1 MRRAAR
7 SGRSRA
13 TAPRSRRRSTS
24 RPTPVVAASGT
35 PSTQGCSRCWPRRT
49 CTAHTPG
56 SPCRTSRPGR
66 CTSGSGFPRSGC
78 SARSAPSSGGTSTW
92 SGSSARCERRLLRRP
107 MLIAAQLVAGLA
119 AVLHVVFFVFESLLW
134 TRPEVYARFGIGS
147 REQAET
153 IRPMAFNQ
161 GFYNLALAVGL
172 VVGKTLVIF
181 ATACMVVAG
190 VVLASTG
197 KKYWR
202 AAAIQLVPAALA
214 LVLVLLV

>member
-1 MRRAAR
+1 
-7 SGRSRA
+7 
-13 TAPRSRRRSTS
+13 
-24 RPTPVVAASGT
+24 
-35 PSTQGCSRCWPRRT
+35 
-49 CTAHTPG
+49 
-56 SPCRTSRPGR
+56 
-66 CTSGSGFPRSGC
+66 
-78 SARSAPSSGGTSTW
+78 
-92 SGSSARCERRLLRRP
+92 

-172 VVGKTLVIF
+172 FVGIVMLGRDGAAGVVGKTLVIF

-202 AAAIQLVPAALA
+202 GAAIPLVPPPLA
-214 LVLVLLV
+214 RLHVRQV

>member
-1 MRRAAR
+1 
-7 SGRSRA
+7 
-13 TAPRSRRRSTS
+13 
-24 RPTPVVAASGT
+24 
-35 PSTQGCSRCWPRRT
+35 
-49 CTAHTPG
+49 
-56 SPCRTSRPGR
+56 
-66 CTSGSGFPRSGC
+66 
-78 SARSAPSSGGTSTW
+78 
-92 SGSSARCERRLLRRP
+92 

-172 VVGKTLVIF
+172 FVGIVMLGRDGAAGVVGKTLVIF

-190 VVLASTG
+190 LVLASTG
-197 KKYWR
+197 RTYWR

>member
-1 MRRAAR
+1 
-7 SGRSRA
+7 
-13 TAPRSRRRSTS
+13 
-24 RPTPVVAASGT
+24 
-35 PSTQGCSRCWPRRT
+35 
-49 CTAHTPG
+49 
-56 SPCRTSRPGR
+56 
-66 CTSGSGFPRSGC
+66 
-78 SARSAPSSGGTSTW
+78 
-92 SGSSARCERRLLRRP
+92 

-134 TRPEVYARFGIGS
+134 TRPQVYARFGIGS

-172 VVGKTLVIF
+172 FVGIVMLGRDGSAGVVGKTLVVF

-197 KKYWR
+197 RSYWR
-202 AAAIQLVPAALA
+202 AASIQLVPAALA
-214 LVLVLLV
+214 LVLTLLV

>member
-1 MRRAAR
+1 
-7 SGRSRA
+7 
-13 TAPRSRRRSTS
+13 
-24 RPTPVVAASGT
+24 
-35 PSTQGCSRCWPRRT
+35 
-49 CTAHTPG
+49 
-56 SPCRTSRPGR
+56 
-66 CTSGSGFPRSGC
+66 
-78 SARSAPSSGGTSTW
+78 
-92 SGSSARCERRLLRRP
+92 
-107 MLIAAQLVAGLA
+107 
-119 AVLHVVFFVFESLLW
+119 VLHVVFFVFESLLW

-172 VVGKTLVIF
+172 FVGIVMLGRDGSAGVVGKTLVIF

>member
-1 MRRAAR
+1 
-7 SGRSRA
+7 
-13 TAPRSRRRSTS
+13 
-24 RPTPVVAASGT
+24 
-35 PSTQGCSRCWPRRT
+35 
-49 CTAHTPG
+49 
-56 SPCRTSRPGR
+56 
-66 CTSGSGFPRSGC
+66 
-78 SARSAPSSGGTSTW
+78 
-92 SGSSARCERRLLRRP
+92 

-134 TRPEVYARFGIGS
+134 TRPQVYARFGIGS

-172 VVGKTLVIF
+172 FVGIVMLGRDGAAGVVGKTLVIF

-197 KKYWR
+197 RSYWR
-202 AAAIQLVPAALA
+202 AAASQLVPAALA
-214 LVLVLLV
+214 LVLTLLV

>member
-1 MRRAAR
+1 
-7 SGRSRA
+7 
-13 TAPRSRRRSTS
+13 
-24 RPTPVVAASGT
+24 
-35 PSTQGCSRCWPRRT
+35 
-49 CTAHTPG
+49 
-56 SPCRTSRPGR
+56 
-66 CTSGSGFPRSGC
+66 
-78 SARSAPSSGGTSTW
+78 
-92 SGSSARCERRLLRRP
+92 

-172 VVGKTLVIF
+172 FVGIVMLGRDGAAGVVGKTLVIF

-190 VVLASTG
+190 VVLAWCPLRSG
-197 KKYWR
+197 R
-202 AAAIQLVPAALA
+202 HRCALPPPRP
-214 LVLVLLV
+214 VTRERSSR

>member
-1 MRRAAR
+1 
-7 SGRSRA
+7 
-13 TAPRSRRRSTS
+13 
-24 RPTPVVAASGT
+24 
-35 PSTQGCSRCWPRRT
+35 
-49 CTAHTPG
+49 
-56 SPCRTSRPGR
+56 
-66 CTSGSGFPRSGC
+66 
-78 SARSAPSSGGTSTW
+78 
-92 SGSSARCERRLLRRP
+92 

-172 VVGKTLVIF
+172 FVGIVMLGRDGAAGVVGKTLVIF

-202 AAAIQLVPAALA
+202 AAAILLVPAALA

>member
-1 MRRAAR
+1 
-7 SGRSRA
+7 
-13 TAPRSRRRSTS
+13 
-24 RPTPVVAASGT
+24 
-35 PSTQGCSRCWPRRT
+35 
-49 CTAHTPG
+49 
-56 SPCRTSRPGR
+56 
-66 CTSGSGFPRSGC
+66 
-78 SARSAPSSGGTSTW
+78 
-92 SGSSARCERRLLRRP
+92 

-172 VVGKTLVIF
+172 FVGIVMLGRDGSAGVVGKTLVIF
-181 ATACMVVAG
+181 ATAGMVVAG
-190 VVLASTG
+190 LVLASTG
-197 KKYWR
+197 KAYWR

>member
-1 MRRAAR
+1 
-7 SGRSRA
+7 
-13 TAPRSRRRSTS
+13 
-24 RPTPVVAASGT
+24 
-35 PSTQGCSRCWPRRT
+35 
-49 CTAHTPG
+49 
-56 SPCRTSRPGR
+56 
-66 CTSGSGFPRSGC
+66 
-78 SARSAPSSGGTSTW
+78 
-92 SGSSARCERRLLRRP
+92 

-172 VVGKTLVIF
+172 FVGIVLLGRDGSAGVVGTTLVLF
-181 ATACMVVAG
+181 ATGCMVVAG

-197 KKYWR
+197 RGYWR
-202 AAAIQLVPAALA
+202 AASIQLVPAASA
-214 LVLVLLV
+214 LVLTLLI

>member
-1 MRRAAR
+1 
-7 SGRSRA
+7 
-13 TAPRSRRRSTS
+13 
-24 RPTPVVAASGT
+24 
-35 PSTQGCSRCWPRRT
+35 
-49 CTAHTPG
+49 
-56 SPCRTSRPGR
+56 
-66 CTSGSGFPRSGC
+66 
-78 SARSAPSSGGTSTW
+78 
-92 SGSSARCERRLLRRP
+92 

-172 VVGKTLVIF
+172 FVGIVMLGRDGAAGIVGKTLVIF

-197 KKYWR
+197 RKYGR
-202 AAAIQLVPAALA
+202 AAAIQLVPAAVA
-214 LVLVLLV
+214 MVLVLLA

>member
-1 MRRAAR
+1 
-7 SGRSRA
+7 
-13 TAPRSRRRSTS
+13 
-24 RPTPVVAASGT
+24 
-35 PSTQGCSRCWPRRT
+35 
-49 CTAHTPG
+49 
-56 SPCRTSRPGR
+56 
-66 CTSGSGFPRSGC
+66 
-78 SARSAPSSGGTSTW
+78 
-92 SGSSARCERRLLRRP
+92 

-134 TRPEVYARFGIGS
+134 TRPQVYARFGIGS

-172 VVGKTLVIF
+172 FVGIVMLGRDGAAGVVGKTLVLF

-197 KKYWR
+197 RSYWR

-214 LVLVLLV
+214 LVLTLLV